1 MLLLYTILTYLIS
14 LLYLISC
21 IFYFINLQQALTLCD
36 KKNRNL
42 DPGLV
47 WLSLIPFFNWV
58 CNWIILFRVKKSLMN
73 EFNSRGLEI
82 KIVRDAFVVGLTEMI
97 LFTSNVI
104 ISIIY
109 FFVLIVEM
117 IQMLL
122 ENNAEYFNTY
132 NSPTSMDILIQ
143 IVFLCQIIFFIFYW
157 IRIYRC
163 RLLLSK

>member
-1 MLLLYTILTYLIS
+1 
-14 LLYLISC
+14 
-21 IFYFINLQQALTLCD
+21 
-36 KKNRNL
+36 L

-58 CNWIILFRVKKSLMN
+58 WNWIILFRVKKSLMN
-73 EFNSRGLEI
+73 EFNSRGLDI
-82 KIVRDAFVVGLTEMI
+82 KFVRDAFVVGFSEMI
-97 LFTSNVI
+97 LFTTKIIIEIIYLFVVI
-104 ISIIY
+104 ID
-109 FFVLIVEM
+109 M

-132 NSPTSMDILIQ
+132 NDSIFETPTIFDILIQ
-143 IVFLCQIIFFIFYW
+143 IIFLCQIIFFIFYW

>member
-1 MLLLYTILTYLIS
+1 
-14 LLYLISC
+14 
-21 IFYFINLQQALTLCD
+21 LQQALTLCD

-58 CNWIILFRVKKSLMN
+58 WNWIILFRVKKSLMN

-82 KIVRDAFVVGLTEMI
+82 KIVRDAFVVGLAEMI
-97 LFTSNVI
+97 LLTSNII

-109 FFVLIVEM
+109 FFILIVDM

-132 NSPTSMDILIQ
+132 NNSIFESPTAMDILIQ
-143 IVFLCQIIFFIFYW
+143 IVFLCQIIFYIFYW

-163 RLLLSK
+163 RLVLSK